1 MKVAVKTLE
10 NKDAGEITLEKS
22 VFGIE
27 ANTDSIHKWLFTNKI
42 NVVVV
47 TQK

>member
-22 VFGIE
+22 VFGVE
-27 ANTDSIHKWLFTNKI
+27 VRPDVIHQM
-42 NVVVV
+42 VVYYFCRG
-47 TQK
+47 KHS